1 MLLSADC
8 LLKDKKWVI
17 GPIPRAYSVG
27 EETGKELQDSRAQ
40 VVVEVWGENP
50 GWREERTLTGG
61 STQLSLPGCG
71 GACPHA
77 GGDGGEAK
85 QEQGAKVLAFEELK
99 VVRCDQQRGGT
110 SLWVLTGERAASS

>member
-1 MLLSADC
+1 M
-8 LLKDKKWVI
+8 I

-50 GWREERTLTGG
+50 GWREERTSTGG
-61 STQLSLPGCG
+61 ITQLSLPGCG

-77 GGDGGEAK
+77 GGMEEK
-85 QEQGAKVLAFEELK
+85 LSRSREQ
-99 VVRCDQQRGGT
+99 R
-110 SLWVLTGERAASS
+110 SLPLRN